1 MKSKLKLNYSI
12 HTNKGLRAINEDAS
26 WIGMNK
32 SGQYLAIVCDGIGSQ
47 DDSQIA
53 SLVAVEVFAKSFEK
67 KRRIRNCDLWFK
79 KTLRTAYNRITEL
92 SKKNLNSKK
101 IGTTLLLSIIEE
113 DKARTFNLGDTRLY
127 WYSLN
132 DNMWSQVTRDHNL
145 YNYFLDLHKEDKTI
159 QINELCAKHKD
170 QLLALTRCLE
180 SGTNSHLHYDVYDTV
195 LQSGDVLFLAT
206 DGVYH
211 YIKNDD
217 ISAVIK
223 NNSDNFASIS
233 KTIIQKAL
241 DNKSND
247 NLTSIVIEFR
257 NSDGEQ

>member
-1 MKSKLKLNYSI
+1 
-12 HTNKGLRAINEDAS
+12 
-26 WIGMNK
+26 
-32 SGQYLAIVCDGIGSQ
+32 
-47 DDSQIA
+47 
-53 SLVAVEVFAKSFEK
+53 
-67 KRRIRNCDLWFK
+67 
-79 KTLRTAYNRITEL
+79 
-92 SKKNLNSKK
+92 
-101 IGTTLLLSIIEE
+101 
-113 DKARTFNLGDTRLY
+113 
-127 WYSLN
+127 
-132 DNMWSQVTRDHNL
+132 
-145 YNYFLDLHKEDKTI
+145 
-159 QINELCAKHKD
+159 
-170 QLLALTRCLE
+170 LALTRCLE